1 VRKGKKHTLREHM
14 SISELP
20 LLANPYRLAGLTDP
34 DRNQPF
40 GQPVDEFRVP
50 PVSHV
55 RTETFSVSL
64 SFSGLIA
71 PAISTKGDLAASDGG
86 LEEVDALDKRHREG
100 GLPRRRVS
108 ARKRC

>member
-1 VRKGKKHTLREHM
+1 M

-50 PVSHV
+50 SVSHV

-64 SFSGLIA
+64 AFSGLIA
-71 PAISTKGDLAASDGG
+71 PAISPKGDLAACNRG
-86 LEEVDALDKRHREG
+86 LEEVDALDKRHGKR
-100 GLPRRRVS
+100 GLPGPRVLD
-108 ARKRC
+108 RECQ